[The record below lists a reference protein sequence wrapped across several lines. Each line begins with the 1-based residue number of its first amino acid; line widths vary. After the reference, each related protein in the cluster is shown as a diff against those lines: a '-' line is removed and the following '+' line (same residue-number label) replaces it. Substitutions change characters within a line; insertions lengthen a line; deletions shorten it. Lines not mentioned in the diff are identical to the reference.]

1 LTKTLFFDIF
11 APPVVCSFFPRSFEI
26 FMPSLCA
33 IHSKLTDPTTPISEI
48 RNLVVNAVPR
58 NAARIF
64 AHVLRMDAGKPGV
77 CTLFEAMVNVSGH
90 GRKHYRR
97 AAAEKLLASPLS
109 TQDELA
115 RVVQNCDDD
124 LKYRAAGRILA
135 SGEEIRPFARRMISL
150 YCPDL
155 LGEKDNSD
163 KRLERSVISILR
175 G

>member
-1 LTKTLFFDIF
+1 
-11 APPVVCSFFPRSFEI
+11 
-26 FMPSLCA
+26 MPSLSA
-33 IHSKLTDPTTPISEI
+33 LNSKLTDPTTPISEI
-48 RNLVVNAVPR
+48 RNLVVNAVPC

-64 AHVLRMDAGKPGV
+64 AHVLRMDVGQPGV
-77 CTLFEAMVNVSGH
+77 CTLLEAMVNVSGH

-97 AAAEKLLASPLS
+97 AAAEKLLKSSLA
-109 TQDELA
+109 TNDELA

-124 LKYRAAGRILA
+124 LKYRAAGRILT
-135 SGEEIRPFARRMISL
+135 SGEEIRPFARRMISI

-155 LGEKDNSD
+155 FGEKDNAD